1 MEFNKLVIVCFT
13 IVGTISAIATSV
25 YHINDRHLMSKNIE
39 HAIEKGID
47 PVLVR
52 CSYAGKDDIVCITF
66 ATNASHNKDSVIKS
80 IDRVTKKK

>member
-1 MEFNKLVIVCFT
+1 MEFNKLVIICGT
-13 IVGTISAIATSV
+13 IVATISAIAMSV

-66 ATNASHNKDSVIKS
+66 ATNSLHEREDVLRSVDK
-80 IDRVTKKK
+80 VTKKK